1 MAADNPVS
9 GPTSALRVNADNI
22 LLNGT
27 VTSKKL
33 IITDT
38 TNLVANPDFL
48 FGGAEWFR
56 TMGDV
61 TFLTGENDAPV
72 PTVAQLVSTN
82 AETSIT
88 THGNFNSASEA
99 KDGIPINA
107 GDRFHVEAW
116 VKSSAAGA
124 YWPVHLVQRSAVTG
138 ALVVRE
144 PDGAAPSL
152 AAGVWTKVTG
162 TITVTTSGTA
172 FLRLWNNLNNSTLKV
187 TKLRLVKQS
196 GGELLVDGGITAREI
211 AAGAVTAAKIAANA
225 VSADKIVAGAIT
237 AAKIAAGAITAEKIA
252 AQTITANEIIGN
264 GITRQG
270 VAGSGRVYSG
280 SSWTTIA
287 AFTIPNMP
295 QSSYVQG
302 MCDLYFAAAPS
313 TFSTGWEVRVTVGG
327 LVVMRMGD
335 WFNHDPAVRVVARAF
350 TRQGVPPGD
359 IYVALEMMGIGG
371 GGVLNS
377 NLSAIAAMR

>member
-1 MAADNPVS
+1 M
-9 GPTSALRVNADNI
+9 
-22 LLNGT
+22 
-27 VTSKKL
+27 
-33 IITDT
+33 
-38 TNLVANPDFL
+38 ANPDFL
-48 FGGAEWFR
+48 FGGASWYR
-56 TMGDV
+56 KLGDV

-72 PTVAQLVSTN
+72 PTVAQLVRATTE
-82 AETSIT
+82 ASIT
-88 THGNFNSASEA
+88 THGNFNSADEG

-138 ALVVRE
+138 ALAARE

-187 TKLRLVKQS
+187 TKLRLIKQA

-211 AAGAVTAAKIAANA
+211 AAGAVNALSLAAGAVTAE
-225 VSADKIVAGAIT
+225 KIVAGAIT
-237 AAKIAAGAITAEKIA
+237 ADKIAAGAITAAKIA

-270 VAGSGRVYSG
+270 VAGSGQVYSSG

-327 LVVMRMGD
+327 LVVMRMGYG
-335 WFNHDPAVRVVARAF
+335 FNHDPAVRVVARAF